1 MSNKITIIGGGPAG
15 STAATMLAK
24 QGYSVDLFEREKF
37 PREHIGESLLPASL
51 PILEELGVSKQIEDA
66 GFLKKY
72 GATMVW
78 GSDREPWSWYFAE
91 TNKTYPHSYQVSRPI
106 FDKILLDNAK
116 LHGVNVYEETNVN
129 LVNFTNGS
137 VSNIEIEKDSQKK
150 SIDVEYLIDAS
161 GQHCLLGQD
170 LQTREWDTSFQNLS
184 VYAYYSGVQYLP
196 EPDTNNIFIES
207 YEGGWIWVIP
217 LSDDLASVGIVVDS
231 HTIQHKLADIGVT
244 QFYLSELD
252 KSDKVKQMLCG
263 SQITAT
269 PKVTKDWS
277 YKCSKL
283 YGPNY
288 VQVGDAACF
297 IDPLFSSG
305 VHMAMMGAVL
315 ASSYVKTITDN
326 PIDFEQVGSSYQQ
339 LYFKEYNHFREMA
352 KLFYSSNLISD
363 SYFWEARKILP
374 EFNNYTSRHAFIRA
388 VAGQPPHGY
397 ERAVL
402 TKGLM
407 PQSFND
413 SVQSVEKSRIDRRSF
428 LSKLDPSK
436 PETLKEFWGLIPK
449 LSPSVKVTNQYILGQ
464 GEFIKAD
471 TLITNSNPEGIPCS
485 QLVKEII
492 SHMNG
497 VNSIRA
503 IANYV
508 LNDYPLDRHSQ
519 ILKNAY
525 DTIHILYADEV
536 ISEFKNSQ
544 QPKKR
549 VFLDNMTNDGM
560 DHLIDRS

>member
-1 MSNKITIIGGGPAG
+1 
-15 STAATMLAK
+15 
-24 QGYSVDLFEREKF
+24 
-37 PREHIGESLLPASL
+37 
-51 PILEELGVSKQIEDA
+51 
-66 GFLKKY
+66 
-72 GATMVW
+72 MVW

-106 FDKILLDNAK
+106 FDKILLDNAN
-116 LHGVNVYEETNVN
+116 LHGVNVYEGTNVN

-252 KSDKVKQMLCG
+252 KSDKVKQMLSG

-315 ASSYVKTITDN
+315 ASSYVKTIIDN

-339 LYFKEYNHFREMA
+339 LYFKEYNHFRA
-352 KLFYSSNLISD
+352 V
-363 SYFWEARKILP
+363 SYTHLTLP
-374 EFNNYTSRHAFIRA
+374 
-388 VAGQPPHGY
+388 
-397 ERAVL
+397 
-402 TKGLM
+402 
-407 PQSFND
+407 
-413 SVQSVEKSRIDRRSF
+413 
-428 LSKLDPSK
+428 
-436 PETLKEFWGLIPK
+436 
-449 LSPSVKVTNQYILGQ
+449 TN
-464 GEFIKAD
+464 
-471 TLITNSNPEGIPCS
+471 
-485 QLVKEII
+485 
-492 SHMNG
+492 
-497 VNSIRA
+497 R
-503 IANYV
+503 
-508 LNDYPLDRHSQ
+508 
-519 ILKNAY
+519 
-525 DTIHILYADEV
+525 EV
-536 ISEFKNSQ
+536 
-544 QPKKR
+544 
-549 VFLDNMTNDGM
+549 
-560 DHLIDRS
+560 

>member
-1 MSNKITIIGGGPAG
+1 M
-15 STAATMLAK
+15 
-24 QGYSVDLFEREKF
+24 
-37 PREHIGESLLPASL
+37 
-51 PILEELGVSKQIEDA
+51 
-66 GFLKKY
+66 
-72 GATMVW
+72 
-78 GSDREPWSWYFAE
+78 
-91 TNKTYPHSYQVSRPI
+91 
-106 FDKILLDNAK
+106 
-116 LHGVNVYEETNVN
+116 
-129 LVNFTNGS
+129 
-137 VSNIEIEKDSQKK
+137 
-150 SIDVEYLIDAS
+150 
-161 GQHCLLGQD
+161 
-170 LQTREWDTSFQNLS
+170 
-184 VYAYYSGVQYLP
+184 
-196 EPDTNNIFIES
+196 
-207 YEGGWIWVIP
+207 IP

-315 ASSYVKTITDN
+315 ASSYVKTISDN

-549 VFLDNMTNDGM
+549 LFLDNMTNDGM

>member
-15 STAATMLAK
+15 STAATMLTK

-37 PREHIGESLLPASL
+37 PRDHIGESLLPASL
-51 PILEELGVSKQIEDA
+51 PILEELGVSKQVEDA

-72 GATMVW
+72 GATMIW
-78 GSDREPWSWYFAE
+78 GSNKEPWSWYFAE
-91 TNKTYPHSYQVSRPI
+91 TNKSYPHSYQVSRPI

-116 LHGVNVYEETNVN
+116 LHGVNVYESTNVN
-129 LVNFTNGS
+129 LINFTNGS
-137 VSNIEIEKDSQKK
+137 VSSIEIEHESQKET
-150 SIDVEYLIDAS
+150 INVEYLIDAS
-161 GQHCLLGQD
+161 GQHCMIGQD

-184 VYAYYSGVQYLP
+184 VYSYYSGIQFLP
-196 EPDTNNIFIES
+196 YPDTNNIFIES

-217 LSDDLASVGIVVDS
+217 LSEDIASVGIVVDS
-231 HTIQHKLADIGVT
+231 NTIQHKLADIGIT
-244 QFYLSELD
+244 SFYLAELE
-252 KSDKVKQMLCG
+252 KSDAVKKML
-263 SQITAT
+263 SNAEITST

-277 YKCSKL
+277 YKCSQL

-315 ASSYVKTITDN
+315 GSAYINTITTEPNDYK
-326 PIDFEQVGSSYQQ
+326 QVGSSYQE

-407 PQSFND
+407 PKSFTD
-413 SVQSVEKSRIDRRSF
+413 SIQSVEQSRLDRTLF

-436 PETLKEFWGLIPK
+436 PETLQEFWELVPK
-449 LSPSVKVTNQYILGQ
+449 LNDSVKVTTQYILGQ

-471 TLITNSNPEGIPCS
+471 TLISSSNPEGVPCS
-485 QLVKEII
+485 QLVKEIVGHI
-492 SHMNG
+492 NG
-497 VNSIRA
+497 KDSIRT
-503 IANYV
+503 ISTNILSGYSS
-508 LNDYPLDRHSQ
+508 NRHSQ
-519 ILKNAY
+519 ILKNTY
-525 DTIHILYADEV
+525 DTIHILYTDEV
-536 ISEFKNSQ
+536 ISEFRNPSR
-544 QPKKR
+544 PKKR

-560 DHLIDRS
+560 DHLIDRN